1 MNGLSGVFRH
11 TLDAKGRLS
20 IPSRL
25 LKALGEPFHIFGSS
39 DGCLNVYT
47 DLKWKQ
53 LAEEIEQLPRENVRE
68 VRRLIYNNAQDDCK
82 ADDHGRV
89 LIEKPLR
96 EHANLQKNVVIV
108 GSGAYVEIWG
118 EAEYASRDTKN
129 EEDVRHHLRH
139 LGV

>member
-1 MNGLSGVFRH
+1 MSGLSGIFRH

-25 LKALGEPFHIFGSS
+25 LKALGDPFHIFGSS

-47 DLKWKQ
+47 DQRWKQ
-53 LAEEIEQLPRENVRE
+53 LEEEVEQLPKDKMRD
-68 VRRLIYNNAQDDCK
+68 VRRSLFNTAQDNLK

-96 EHANLQKNVVIV
+96 DHAKLTKNVVIV
-108 GSGAYVEIWG
+108 GSGAYAEIWD
-118 EAEYASRDTKN
+118 EAEYEKCVKTDDEVQSY
-129 EEDVRHHLRH
+129 LRH